1 MGLTFRNVFSADV
14 LLTGL
19 GDDPDST
26 DVAAQVRFEA
36 YGRPEQPRD
45 LARFLSMTVVA
56 TLRDCRSAPTHTG
69 PFLAICSELAD
80 ALLDWDPAAGG
91 TFSLRTEISEPFL
104 DTEGLALIYD
114 SGGATEEMVD
124 SWLRQCLPRVS
135 NEAVGGHR
143 RRFKATLKEPR
154 RAGGVPFV
162 APSSRNVFLE
172 IEGTLAM
179 FEAAAR
185 SRDYSATTRPAAAT
199 LRRLLDF
206 NEAVF
211 GGDAIP
217 GFSEATWLYQLA
229 GAVSAAEDPLT
240 GPLPRFV
247 GTDTPGEEAVGM
259 LKLGRWVGESGLD
272 ADAAAREIER
282 RMQAGEPMPWEHPHG

>member
-1 MGLTFRNVFSADV
+1 MSLTCREVFSADV

-36 YGRPEQPRD
+36 HGRSEQPRD

-56 TLRDCRSAPTHTG
+56 TLRDCRSAPSHAE
-69 PFLAICSELAD
+69 PFLGICSELAD
-80 ALLDWDPAAGG
+80 ALLDWDPAAVG
-91 TFSLRTEISEPFL
+91 TFSLRTAISEPFL
-104 DTEGLALIYD
+104 DAEGLALIYD
-114 SGGATEEMVD
+114 GGGATEEMVD
-124 SWLRQCLPRVS
+124 CWLRQCLPRVS
-135 NEAVGGHR
+135 NESVGGHR

-154 RAGGVPFV
+154 RAGGIPFV

-206 NEAVF
+206 NEEVF

-217 GFSEATWLYQLA
+217 GFGEATWLYQLA
-229 GAVSAAEDPLT
+229 GAASVAEDPLT
-240 GPLPRFV
+240 GPLPRFS
-247 GTDTPGEEAVGM
+247 GTDTPGEEAVGVV
-259 LKLGRWVGESGLD
+259 KLGRWARESGLD
-272 ADAAAREIER
+272 SDAAAREVER
-282 RMQAGEPMPWEHPHG
+282 LLQAGEPMPWEHPDG